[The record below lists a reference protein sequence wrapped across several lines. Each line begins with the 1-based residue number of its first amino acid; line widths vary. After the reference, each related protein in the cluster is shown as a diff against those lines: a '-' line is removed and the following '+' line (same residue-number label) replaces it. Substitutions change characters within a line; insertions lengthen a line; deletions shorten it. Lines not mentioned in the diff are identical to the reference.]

1 MECQRHQKRQIK
13 ARVREFKAPAIQDC
27 LVLGVDVS
35 IGCVAV
41 RKALHLLSSLP
52 FSHIEVNDDVVGDI
66 LVRENIL
73 QRVSRE
79 QLIAFVTKEIK
90 PLMRANEI
98 LELELDLA
106 IEIATEW

>member
-1 MECQRHQKRQIK
+1 MEHQRHQKRQLK
-13 ARVREFKAPAIQDC
+13 ARVREFKVPTINDG
-27 LVLGVDVS
+27 LVLGVDAS

-41 RKALHLLSSLP
+41 RKALHLLSSSP
-52 FSHIEVNDDVVGDI
+52 FSHIEMNDDVVGDI

-79 QLIAFVTKEIK
+79 QLIAFVIREVK

-98 LELELDLA
+98 LELELDLTV
-106 IEIATEW
+106 EIATE